1 MIRLSP
7 ISQLLL
13 PAQVRCTGS
22 FHVKFAGHRHA
33 PGHQP
38 PNATLQVHQ
47 EANQVRCHLRAGLD
61 FHTLNLPTIP
71 ADKLTARIK
80 EWIEDCANGRLEGA
94 A

>member
-7 ISQLLL
+7 ISELLL

-22 FHVKFAGHRHA
+22 FHIKLAGQRPQA
-33 PGHQP
+33 GQP
-38 PNATLQVHQ
+38 ADATLQVHQ
-47 EANQVRCHLRAGLD
+47 EAKQVRCHLRAGLD
-61 FHTLNLPTIP
+61 FHTLNLPTMP
-71 ADKLTARIK
+71 ADQLTPRIK